1 MAFIFSIG
9 LPTIF
14 HIFAHNV
21 PMEERS
27 RAFGY
32 LVAAGS
38 VGQTVA
44 SVVSHL
50 HDCVY
55 AIALFTNTY
64 FYASM
69 SFTLCQPVAVCVCMS
84 QTRDVSC
91 CVCCVGSYCSL
102 MGHSVAQ
109 LVEALCYKPKVTGS
123 IPDGVTGIFIDNP
136 SSCTMAL
143 GLTQPLTEMSTRI
156 FPGG

>member
-14 HIFAHNV
+14 HIFGHNV

-44 SVVSHL
+44 SVVSHSRNQY
-50 HDCVY
+50 VK
-55 AIALFTNTY
+55 FT
-64 FYASM
+64 
-69 SFTLCQPVAVCVCMS
+69 
-84 QTRDVSC
+84 
-91 CVCCVGSYCSL
+91 
-102 MGHSVAQ
+102 
-109 LVEALCYKPKVTGS
+109 
-123 IPDGVTGIFIDNP
+123 
-136 SSCTMAL
+136 
-143 GLTQPLTEMSTRI
+143 
-156 FPGG
+156 

>member
-1 MAFIFSIG
+1 LIAGWHFYPFTLG

-50 HDCVY
+50 
-55 AIALFTNTY
+55 
-64 FYASM
+64 
-69 SFTLCQPVAVCVCMS
+69 
-84 QTRDVSC
+84 
-91 CVCCVGSYCSL
+91 
-102 MGHSVAQ
+102 
-109 LVEALCYKPKVTGS
+109 
-123 IPDGVTGIFIDNP
+123 
-136 SSCTMAL
+136 
-143 GLTQPLTEMSTRI
+143 
-156 FPGG
+156 